1 MGIVKGIIEVPYI
14 EGTPARVNHKTG
26 YIFVS
31 KAHFDKLEPVYRE
44 FVLAHEEG
52 HLVLNTSNEEAA
64 DQYAVNK
71 LLKKGYP
78 LSKIMQ
84 SLTRVLN
91 YDKPGHYGRTLN
103 VFSLLAHHDIV
114 NNKNKKL
121 LNILNQ
127 YDMVTPVENM
137 YLDDIYTSSFVEENE
152 FDDFLGLGKRARE
165 RREERHRMRMEK
177 KAAKNEIRRAKAEE
191 KRAKAKAIEEGTYQP
206 ESFGSGLAKALGGI
220 GNAAATILGKGGSQE
235 DSEPIEKSAKAEQKN
250 NYTWIFILIGV
261 ILLII
266 VAYFIF
272 FRKKKK

>member
-1 MGIVKGIIEVPYI
+1 MVVKGVIEIPYI

-26 YIFVS
+26 HIFVS

-52 HLVLNTSNEEAA
+52 HLVLSTSNEEAA

-114 NNKNKKL
+114 NNKNEKL
-121 LNILNQ
+121 LNLLNEKS
-127 YDMVTPVENM
+127 MNTPIENM
-137 YLDDIYTSSFVEENE
+137 YLDEIYSSSFAEND
-152 FDDFLGLGKRARE
+152 FDDFLGLGKKASE
-165 RREERHRMRMEK
+165 RREERHKMRMEK
-177 KAAKNEIRRAKAEE
+177 KEAKNEIRRARAEE
-191 KRAKAKAIEEGTYQP
+191 KRAKAQAIAEGTYQP
-206 ESFGSGLAKALGGI
+206 ESFGSGVAKALGGI

-235 DSEPIEKSAKAEQKN
+235 DGEPIVKSAKAEQKN